1 MAVNNVFPTKG
12 DLMNVKKSLQLSRM
26 GFELLDRKRNILIRE
41 LMGLI
46 DTARKLCAR
55 TNSTYSK
62 AYFALQRANITLGII
77 EDIGNSIPVEEGL
90 SIQYRSVMGVELP
103 IVRLDAK
110 ESPDFCYG
118 FAGTNSQLDDAYLSF
133 HQVKRMTAELA
144 EVENSIYRLANAI
157 KKTQSRA
164 NALKNIIIP
173 DFEFSSKFITDALE
187 EKERE
192 EFSRLKVIK
201 GQKEKKAE
209 EEEAAELLQGIAKE
223 IEELKNDPIIQED
236 LKENPPEANPPEAN
250 PTEE

>member
-12 DLMNVKKSLQLSRM
+12 NLMNVKKSLSLARM

-46 DTARKLCAR
+46 DTAKKLR
-55 TNSTYSK
+55 QRISSTYGK
-62 AYFALQRANITLGII
+62 AYFALQRANITLGLIDEISQGIPI
-77 EDIGNSIPVEEGL
+77 EDGL

-103 IVRLDAK
+103 VVKLDAP
-110 ESPDFCYG
+110 EDPAFCYG
-118 FAGTNSQLDDAYLSF
+118 FAGTNSQLDNAYLSF
-133 HQVKRMTAELA
+133 HQVKLMTAQLA
-144 EVENSIYRLANAI
+144 EIENSIYRLANAI

-173 DFEFSSKFITDALE
+173 DFEFSSRFITNALE

-201 GQKEKKAE
+201 SQKEKKAE
-209 EEEAAELLQGIAKE
+209 AEDEDDEQQIFAE
-223 IEELKNDPIIQED
+223 IEQLQNDPTILQDIEQ
-236 LKENPPEANPPEAN
+236 NPLEQSDQQ
-250 PTEE
+250 